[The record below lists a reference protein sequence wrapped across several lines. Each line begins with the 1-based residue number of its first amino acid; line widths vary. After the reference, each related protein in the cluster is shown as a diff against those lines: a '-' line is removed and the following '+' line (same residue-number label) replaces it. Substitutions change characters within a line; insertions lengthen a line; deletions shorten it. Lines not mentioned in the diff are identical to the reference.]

1 MPTFS
6 TFLESVHNE
15 TSFHQFDQ
23 KTLLHVNLPVRRK
36 FDVRAMYIKMI
47 DLLCFSLKERFS
59 RVLEFP
65 FFELFKNTAILRS
78 FAVFPIR
85 YSRSYF
91 LSLLVLV
98 FMKRVIEMNIMSLVQ
113 RRRFSNFASRNLDLH
128 FELM

>member
-1 MPTFS
+1 M
-6 TFLESVHNE
+6 HNE

-23 KTLLHVNLPVRRK
+23 KTMLYVNLPVRRK
-36 FDVRAMYIKMI
+36 LDVRAIYIEMI

-59 RVLEFP
+59 RIEEFP

-91 LSLLVLV
+91 LSLVLV
-98 FMKRVIEMNIMSLVQ
+98 FMKRVIEVNIMSRVQ
-113 RRRFSNFASRNLDLH
+113 RRRFSNFASRNVDLD
-128 FELM
+128 FELI